1 LSIASTF
8 RPSPPEVVDFAS
20 LRDMIAARLQVLL
33 PGAEQSP
40 QRLHG
45 AMRHAL
51 VGPGKRL
58 RPLLTLLAA
67 RRFGGDQAAALE
79 AGCAVEMVHAASLVL
94 DDLPCMDDAE
104 LRRGKPATHRAFG
117 EDTAILAAIAL
128 LNQAYGLM
136 ATLPGVPEAARL
148 RLVTLLVQAV
158 GPQGLVGGQE
168 RDLHDR
174 HAHAATTEVDMLNH
188 QKTGVLF
195 VAALEAGAVLGQ
207 AAEEG
212 LVSMRRFGRHLGLAF
227 QTLDDLLD
235 ATATPQM
242 AGKDVRQDDGK
253 ATLVALCGPEAARR
267 RVEEHLNQARREV
280 AWPGRPTCVLEAL
293 LDEMT
298 AILPLIPVSAVRPC
312 DGQHAG

>member
-1 LSIASTF
+1 MA
-8 RPSPPEVVDFAS
+8 DFVA
-20 LRDMIAARLQVLL
+20 LRAIIAARLQALL
-33 PGAEQSP
+33 PGVEQPP

-67 RRFGGDQAAALE
+67 RRFGGDEAAALE

-128 LNQAYGLM
+128 LNQAYGVM
-136 ATLPGVPEAARL
+136 ATLPGVPEAQRL

-158 GPQGLVGGQE
+158 GPLGLTGGQE
-168 RDLHDR
+168 HDLHDR
-174 HAHAATTEVDMLNH
+174 CTHVATDEVDALNH

-195 VAALEAGAVLGQ
+195 MAALEAGAVIGGAPETGV
-207 AAEEG
+207 AA
-212 LVSMRRFGRHLGLAF
+212 MRRFGRHLGLAF

-235 ATATPQM
+235 ATATAQA

-253 ATLVALCGPEAARR
+253 PTLISLCGLETAHERIW
-267 RVEEHLNQARREV
+267 EHLRMARREV
-280 AWPGRPTCVLEAL
+280 TWPAPGQACGLEAL
-293 LDEMT
+293 LDEME
-298 AILPLIPVSAVRPC
+298 ALLPLAAGSAAMPR